1 MNENKKPEPKELA
14 EKIVKILDM
23 RKASNIK
30 LLYTEDKTII
40 ADYFIICAGNSNTQV
55 KGLCDE
61 VEYKLSLDGI
71 MPSHT
76 EGLDSASWVLID
88 YSSVIVHIFN
98 GETRSFYNLEK
109 LWAEAEEVDISH
121 LLTED

>member
-1 MNENKKPEPKELA
+1 MEEVKNLSPKELA
-14 EKIVKILDM
+14 EKIITVLDL
-23 RKASNIK
+23 RKAGSIK
-30 LLYTEDKTII
+30 LLHTEDQTVL

-61 VEYKLSLDGI
+61 VEYRLGLEGVT
-71 MPSHT
+71 PSHT
-76 EGLDSASWVLID
+76 EGLDSATWVLMD

-98 GETRSFYNLEK
+98 AETRRFYNLEK
-109 LWAEAEEVDISH
+109 LWSDAEEVDISH